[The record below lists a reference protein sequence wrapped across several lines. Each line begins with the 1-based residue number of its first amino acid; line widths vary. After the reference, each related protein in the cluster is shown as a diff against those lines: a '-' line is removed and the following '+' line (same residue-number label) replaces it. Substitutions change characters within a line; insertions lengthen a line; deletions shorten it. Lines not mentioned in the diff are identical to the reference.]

1 MKGNPVGWFE
11 IYVQDLE
18 RARQFYES
26 VFQTKL
32 ERLNAGD
39 LHMLAFQMEAEAKG
53 AAGALISVPNVP
65 SGGNST
71 IVYFSSEDCSAEEK
85 RIAGAGGRVHRGKAG
100 IGEYGFVVLAYDP
113 DGNMFG
119 VHSMR

>member
-1 MKGNPVGWFE
+1 MKDNPVGWFE
-11 IYVQDLE
+11 IYVQEME

-32 ERLNAGD
+32 ERLNTGD
-39 LHMLAFQMEAEAKG
+39 LHLLAFPMQAAGKG
-53 AAGALISVPNVP
+53 AAGALLSVPSVP

-71 IVYFSSEDCSAEEK
+71 IVYFTSDDCSVEEQ
-85 RIAGAGGRVHRGKAG
+85 RIVGAGGRVHRGKES